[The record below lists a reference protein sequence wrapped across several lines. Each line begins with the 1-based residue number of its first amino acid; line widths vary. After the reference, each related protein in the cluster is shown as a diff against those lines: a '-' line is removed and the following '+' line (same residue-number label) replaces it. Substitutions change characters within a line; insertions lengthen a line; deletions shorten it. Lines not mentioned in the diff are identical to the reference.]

1 MPYAE
6 PTAIKIIGKI
16 VERIDKGT
24 LKRTIAPKAHI
35 TEHITVKSG
44 KNTPVNLL
52 KERNKTPKTTMI
64 TRGTKKLKS
73 WAVASFTISLKI
85 GVPVR

>member
-1 MPYAE
+1 MDEKKRNYSQSFVP
-6 PTAIKIIGKI
+6 ILSLCKIIGKI

-24 LKRTIAPKAHI
+24 LKRAIAPSDQI
-35 TEHITVKSG
+35 TEHITVKRG

-64 TRGTKKLKS
+64 TRGT
-73 WAVASFTISLKI
+73 
-85 GVPVR
+85 